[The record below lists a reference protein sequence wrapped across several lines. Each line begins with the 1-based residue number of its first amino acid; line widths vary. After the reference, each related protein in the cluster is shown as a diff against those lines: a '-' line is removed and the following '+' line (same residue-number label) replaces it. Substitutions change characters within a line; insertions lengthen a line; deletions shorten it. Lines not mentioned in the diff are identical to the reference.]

1 MKAMVIERFGEPDVF
16 IEKTLPRPALKPGH
30 VLIDVHATSVNS
42 VDVLIRRHGPP
53 FLAPP
58 FPAILHSDVAGIVV
72 EVASDV
78 TEFNPGD
85 RVYGCAGGLPGM
97 GGALAEFM
105 LADASLIAHKP
116 ENASM
121 SEAAALPLVTLT
133 AWEALRERA
142 IVMPGQKILVHGG
155 AGGVGHIAVQLAKIA
170 GAQVYATVS
179 TQKKASIVKE
189 LGATETI
196 DYRAMQVNDYVN
208 QYTGGQGFDIV
219 FDTVGNENLP
229 RSFEAAKLNGNV
241 VTTMSLGQY
250 DLSLAHLRGLSV
262 HVVFMLIPL
271 LHNLNRSHHGAV
283 LKEVA
288 KLVDEGKLRP
298 LIDPHRFTFNEV
310 AAAHSL
316 MESGK
321 HAGKIVLTRE

>member
-1 MKAMVIERFGEPDVF
+1 MKVMVIEQFGEPDVF
-16 IEKTLPRPALKPGH
+16 TEKAVTRPELKSGH
-30 VLIDVHATSVNS
+30 VLIEVQATSVNS

-53 FLAPP
+53 FLSPS

-78 TEFNPGD
+78 KGFKPGD
-85 RVYGCAGGLPGM
+85 LVYGCAGGLPGM
-97 GGALAEFM
+97 PGALGEFM
-105 LADASLIAHKP
+105 LADALLIAHKP
-116 ENASM
+116 ISLSM
-121 SEAAALPLVTLT
+121 AEAAALPLVTLT

-142 IVMPGQKILVHGG
+142 VVKSGQKILVHGG

-179 TQKKASIVKE
+179 TKEKASIVKQ
-189 LGATETI
+189 LGAIETI
-196 DYRAMQVNDYVN
+196 DYDSTPVIDYVN

-219 FDTVGNENLP
+219 FDCVGNENLL

-241 VTTMSLGQY
+241 VTTMSLGQF
-250 DLSLAHLRGLSV
+250 DMSMAHLRGLSM

-271 LHNLNRSHHGAV
+271 LHNINRSHHGRV
-283 LKEVA
+283 LSEAA

-310 AAAHSL
+310 SDAHRL

-321 HAGKIVLTRE
+321 HIGKIVLTRE